1 MLARVKGHFSETDVD
16 VQSHDDFLF
25 SLGKKH
31 FPKSLRWSCPCPS
44 SIQLM
49 SERKRL
55 LDDEVGTCFKH
66 GEISVGLIYPNSY
79 FVGMSNLGFQTMY
92 DRLNRIPDVSC
103 QRIFLSQPPLSLERG
118 NLLSD
123 FEILAFS
130 ISFELDY
137 LNVLKMLDP
146 VGIPLHSSDRDDSH
160 PLILAGGFAP
170 SSNPEPLA
178 MFIDAFL
185 IGEGEE
191 VITEF
196 MNIYRTLRGK
206 LRRRELLR
214 ELTQVQG
221 VYVPSTE
228 EKQPVK
234 RRWVKNLDDFDTA
247 SCILTPNTE
256 FGDMFL
262 IELTRGCPRQC
273 RFCLAGSVCKPFRF
287 RTPERVL
294 HLVQKGLKMRKKIGL
309 VSLEITS
316 YPYLD
321 KVLSEILNMGGIVS
335 LSSFRPGRWQNEVIK
350 ALKKSGQETIA
361 IAPETGSERLR
372 RVIGKDVSEEEVL
385 EQVKVAAANGVKHIK
400 LYFLIGLPTETDTDV
415 QALLELVRKVKK
427 VAAPRITVS
436 VNPFVPKP
444 ATPFQWTPMEEASVL
459 SSRLRMIRRELG
471 RIGGVNLIHE
481 SVKWSLWQGILARGD
496 RKVGEVIEN
505 TYRIGDWRKAFREVG
520 IDPEFYLERV
530 RGKEETFPWDHLI
543 QGYDKN
549 VLYEEYIKAT
559 TPDLIMRLS

>member
-1 MLARVKGHFSETDVD
+1 MVN
-16 VQSHDDFLF
+16 
-25 SLGKKH
+25 
-31 FPKSLRWSCPCPS
+31 
-44 SIQLM
+44 
-49 SERKRL
+49 ERRKL

-92 DRLNRIPDVSC
+92 DRLNRISDVSC
-103 QRIFLSQPPLSLERG
+103 QRIFLSQPLLSLERG

-137 LNVLKMLDP
+137 LNVLKILDSAA
-146 VGIPLHSSDRDDSH
+146 IPLRSSDRDDYH

-178 MFIDAFL
+178 MFIDAFF

-196 MNIYRTLRGK
+196 VDIYRTLRGK
-206 LRRRELLR
+206 LRRKELLR

-228 EKQPVK
+228 EKQIVR
-234 RRWVKNLDDFDTA
+234 RRWVKNLDDFGTT

-287 RTPERVL
+287 RTHEKVRA
-294 HLVQKGLKMRKKIGL
+294 LVHKGLEMRKKIGL
-309 VSLEITS
+309 VSLDITS

-321 KVLSEILNMGGIVS
+321 KVLPEILDIGGIVS
-335 LSSFRPGRWQNEVIK
+335 LSSFRPGRWQDEIIK
-350 ALKKSGQETIA
+350 TLRKSGQKEIA

-372 RVIGKDVSEEEVL
+372 RAIGKDVSEEEIL
-385 EQVKVAAANGVKHIK
+385 EQVETAVSNGIKHIK

-415 QALLELVRKVKK
+415 TALIELVGKVKK
-427 VAAPRITVS
+427 VAARLH
-436 VNPFVPKP
+436 
-444 ATPFQWTPMEEASVL
+444 L
-459 SSRLRMIRRELG
+459 SSGSR
-471 RIGGVNLIHE
+471 
-481 SVKWSLWQGILARGD
+481 SL
-496 RKVGEVIEN
+496 
-505 TYRIGDWRKAFREVG
+505 
-520 IDPEFYLERV
+520 P
-530 RGKEETFPWDHLI
+530 
-543 QGYDKN
+543 
-549 VLYEEYIKAT
+549 
-559 TPDLIMRLS
+559 